1 MKACQWEKLLSSL
14 CWFNWIKVCCTKYAY
29 EHMNDDQTY
38 TNPLRKD
45 LKVKLSKSVFD
56 IIFV

>member
-1 MKACQWEKLLSSL
+1 
-14 CWFNWIKVCCTKYAY
+14 
-29 EHMNDDQTY
+29 MNDDQTY

-56 IIFV
+56 IIFVSRCFSQIF